1 MQEPLVSVVIP
12 FYSNVNWLM
21 EALNSVQEQS
31 YKNIEVLVIND
42 GSKENVS
49 LIKDKYDMDLRIIN
63 KENGGPASARNLGIE
78 KSSGKYIAFLDSDD
92 IWLPDKL
99 QRQIKFMEEKNSIW
113 SHHSYEMFWENYNKT
128 KIIYTSTHLGDV
140 YKDCFISFKVQ
151 TSCVVVLKKVLKDKK
166 IQFPIEKRYG
176 QDVEFYR
183 SLAKYYPLHYIDDV
197 LSKFRIRGSNAGFRA
212 YVQLNDRAA
221 VWNDIKNDQNVLN
234 ILPKPIIFAY
244 KTSNILSKYTNKVR
258 LNEPY
263 IEWLSKILYTF
274 PYLTYKK
281 YSRK

>member
-1 MQEPLVSVVIP
+1 SVVIP

-113 SHHSYEMFWENYNKT
+113 S
-128 KIIYTSTHLGDV
+128 
-140 YKDCFISFKVQ
+140 
-151 TSCVVVLKKVLKDKK
+151 
-166 IQFPIEKRYG
+166 
-176 QDVEFYR
+176 
-183 SLAKYYPLHYIDDV
+183 
-197 LSKFRIRGSNAGFRA
+197 
-212 YVQLNDRAA
+212 
-221 VWNDIKNDQNVLN
+221 
-234 ILPKPIIFAY
+234 
-244 KTSNILSKYTNKVR
+244 
-258 LNEPY
+258 
-263 IEWLSKILYTF
+263 
-274 PYLTYKK
+274 
-281 YSRK
+281 